1 MNEQAEMMNQ
11 ETEKT
16 YSDINPELEDVR
28 KYKTNLQGD
37 TEKTS
42 GDFVQSDNMSDST
55 KSAEQMGT
63 KEDEKAGTKMDA
75 GSEAKTKREATDWT
89 KANPAGKNNG
99 ENSGDGVSADDSD
112 LIGGEDENKSKES
125 SSEERYT
132 RLNDAHLRLMAEF
145 DNFRKRTLRE
155 KAELIKSGGATVLI
169 NLLPVVDDF
178 ERALSTLNATENIP
192 SVVEGVKLIYDKF
205 MGYLSQQGVK
215 SIDAIG
221 KPFDTELFEAIA
233 TIPVPE
239 EGMKGKVIDC
249 VQTGYTLYDKV
260 LRHAKV
266 VVGE

>member
-1 MNEQAEMMNQ
+1 MMNR

-16 YSDINPELEDVR
+16 YSDINPEFENMQKDR
-28 KYKTNLQGD
+28 TDLQVN

-42 GDFVQSDNMSDST
+42 GNFGPSDNMSDGV
-55 KSAEQMGT
+55 KSVEQTDT
-63 KEDEKAGTKMDA
+63 KEGEKEGTGMTAASDA
-75 GSEAKTKREATDWT
+75 SGAKTEAS
-89 KANPAGKNNG
+89 AGDRA
-99 ENSGDGVSADDSD
+99 EADPADDRSS
-112 LIGGEDENKSKES
+112 IGGDDENKSKEPS
-125 SSEERYT
+125 LEEKYI

-155 KAELIKSGGATVLI
+155 KADLIKSGGATVLT
-169 NLLPVVDDF
+169 NLLPVIDDF
-178 ERALSTLNATENIP
+178 ERALSTLNAAGNIT
-192 SVVEGVKLIYDKF
+192 SVGEGIKLIYDKF

-215 SIDAIG
+215 SIEAIG

-233 TIPVPE
+233 AIPAPE
-239 EGMKGKVIDC
+239 ECMKGKVIDC